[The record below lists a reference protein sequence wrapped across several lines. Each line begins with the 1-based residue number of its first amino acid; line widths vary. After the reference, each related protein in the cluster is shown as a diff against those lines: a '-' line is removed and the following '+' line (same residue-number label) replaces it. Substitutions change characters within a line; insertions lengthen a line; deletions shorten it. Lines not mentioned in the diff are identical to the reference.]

1 MPLERS
7 NWRLSATL
15 VLLASTLV
23 AHSWIAR
30 RQHPAGLAA
39 PLASVPAEIAGWTG
53 ADDPPL
59 APEVLRHLKADQCLS
74 RTYRREGSAASL
86 FIAYYSRQRANESM
100 HAPKGCLPGNGWAI
114 WDDSSATI
122 DFAGRPVPI
131 SRYVIQKNGERLLAL
146 YWYQSR
152 RHIAANEYIGKWYL
166 IRDAILEGDTAGA
179 IVRVIVPD
187 RPDAL
192 RVVET
197 FAATVIPSVQRCM
210 GQGAAAR
217 D

>member
-1 MPLERS
+1 MTRERFQ
-7 NWRLSATL
+7 WRFAATL
-15 VLLASTLV
+15 FLLASTLV
-23 AHSWIAR
+23 AHSLIAQ
-30 RQHPAGLAA
+30 RQHPAVLAV
-39 PLASVPAEIAGWTG
+39 PLGSIPAEIAGWTG

-59 APEVLRHLKADQCLS
+59 VPEVLRQLKADQCLS
-74 RTYRREGSAASL
+74 RTYRRGGSAASL
-86 FIAYYSRQRANESM
+86 FVAYYSRQRANESM

-114 WDDSSATI
+114 WGDSSATI
-122 DFAGRPVPI
+122 NFAGRPVSI

-152 RHIAANEYIGKWYL
+152 RHLAANEYIGKWYL

-179 IVRVIVPD
+179 IVRLIVPD

-197 FAATVIPSVQRCM
+197 LAATVIPSVGRCM
-210 GQGAAAR
+210 GQDSTPR